1 MTEATTEDTGATGEA
16 GVITIEV
23 TTEVIEAEED
33 IEVEAGDLITFQG
46 GLMTGHMTSTT
57 RTRSR
62 AALLTNVMEET
73 LGKRRLELCM
83 L

>member
-1 MTEATTEDTGATGEA
+1 MTEAITEDTGATGEA
-16 GVITIEV
+16 GAITTEV
-23 TTEVIEAEED
+23 TTEATEAEED

-62 AALLTNVMEET
+62 AAPLTRG
-73 LGKRRLELCM
+73 L
-83 L
+83 